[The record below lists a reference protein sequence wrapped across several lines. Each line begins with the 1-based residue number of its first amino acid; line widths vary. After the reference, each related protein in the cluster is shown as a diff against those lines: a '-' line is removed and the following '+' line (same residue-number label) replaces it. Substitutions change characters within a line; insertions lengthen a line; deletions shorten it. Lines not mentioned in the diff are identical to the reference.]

1 MLKSAALAAVLL
13 AHLAG
18 AATSVRA
25 DQTDSRLDDLFSRLH
40 GTSDLAEGRRI
51 TRQIRVIWRQTENE
65 IANNAMANAGW
76 KLYNKQYGQALE
88 AINLALAAA
97 PKYAEAWSRR
107 AAVFYMLGD
116 YPSAMEDIKHT
127 LALEPRHFGAL
138 AELGAIYMQ
147 LEDLQA
153 AKRALLM
160 ALEINPHLAA
170 TRQNLETVKRRL
182 AGDPA

>member
-1 MLKSAALAAVLL
+1 MLRSAVPTALLL
-13 AHLAG
+13 AYLVC
-18 AATSVRA
+18 AATSARA
-25 DQTDSRLDDLFSRLH
+25 DQTDSRLDDLFSKLH
-40 GTSDLAEGRRI
+40 STSDLAEGRRI

-76 KLYNKQYGQALE
+76 RLYNKQYDQALG

-97 PKYAEAWSRR
+97 PEYAEAWSRR

-116 YPSAMEDIKHT
+116 YRSAVEDIKHT

-147 LEDLQA
+147 LEDLEA
-153 AKRALLM
+153 AKSALLK

-170 TRQNLETVKRRL
+170 TRQNLETVERRL